1 MIDTH
6 AHMEDFENPRE
17 TLNRAFA
24 AGVEAVA
31 AVGMNAA
38 SSQNALDLA
47 GEEPRVWPAVGL
59 HPWEVKPKAWKREVT
74 FVENHLD
81 QASALGEVGLDYKIR
96 TPRALQREALAAQL
110 ALAAE
115 RDLFAL
121 VHCRFS
127 ELRTLDMLADAG
139 VRGVFHWF
147 TGPLQTLKLVLDQ
160 GHYISATPS
169 VATSPRHR
177 EAVAACPLDSLLLET
192 DSPVPHGG
200 RPSEPARVVES
211 CQMVAELKGID
222 PAEAARVTSA
232 NARLVFN
239 RS

>member
-6 AHMEDFENPRE
+6 AHMEGYENPTE
-17 TLNRAFA
+17 TLDRAFA
-24 AGVEAVA
+24 AGVDAVV
-31 AVGMNAA
+31 AVGMNA
-38 SSQNALDLA
+38 SSSLEALELA
-47 GEEPRVWPAVGL
+47 NRDPRVWPAVGL
-59 HPWEVKPKAWKREVT
+59 HPWEVKPKTWKREVT
-74 FVENHLD
+74 FVEKHLD
-81 QASALGEVGLDYKIR
+81 QAVALGEVGLDYKIR
-96 TPRALQREALAAQL
+96 TPRALQRDALAAQL
-110 ALAAE
+110 DLAVE

-147 TGPLQTLKLVLDQ
+147 NGPLQTLKLVLDQ

-169 VATSPRHR
+169 VASSPRHR
-177 EAVAACPLDSLLLET
+177 EAVAACPLDRLLLET

-200 RPSEPARVVES
+200 RASEPARVVET
-211 CQMVAELKGID
+211 CQLVAELKEISPD
-222 PAEAARVTSA
+222 EVARVTNL
-232 NARLVFN
+232 NAQKVFN

>member
-17 TLNRAFA
+17 ILNQAFA

-31 AVGMNAA
+31 AVGMNSS
-38 SSQNALDLA
+38 SSQKALELA
-47 GEEPRVWPAVGL
+47 GQESRVWPAVGL
-59 HPWEVKPKAWKREVT
+59 HPWEVKPKTWKREVA
-74 FVENHLD
+74 FVEKHLD
-81 QASALGEVGLDYKIR
+81 QANALGEVGMDYKIR
-96 TPRALQREALAAQL
+96 VPRALQREALAAQL
-110 ALAAE
+110 ALAAD
-115 RDLFAL
+115 RGLFAL

-147 TGPLQTLKLVLDQ
+147 TGPAQTLKMVLDQ

-169 VATSPRHR
+169 VGTSPRHR
-177 EAVAACPLDSLLLET
+177 EAVAACPLDRLLLET

-200 RPSEPARVVES
+200 LPSEPSRVVET
-211 CQMVAELKGID
+211 CRMVAELKGLE
-222 PAEAARVTSA
+222 PAEVARVTTA
-232 NARLVFN
+232 NARLVFG